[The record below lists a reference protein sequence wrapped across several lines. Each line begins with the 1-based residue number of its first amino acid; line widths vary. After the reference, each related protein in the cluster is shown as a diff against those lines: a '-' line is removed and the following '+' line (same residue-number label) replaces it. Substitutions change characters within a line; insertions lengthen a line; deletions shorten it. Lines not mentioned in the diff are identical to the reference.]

1 MSKRSHDKSAYHD
14 AARQMPGQA
23 NRTHSQTMT
32 DPDSTPNTDPS
43 NLEGPA
49 CRGVLLT
56 MGSYHGTL
64 AAARDLGL
72 QGVTVVLADHR
83 TDTVT
88 HASRHVARRLLSP
101 DVMQP
106 LAFMA
111 WLLDFGKSEPGFV
124 LYPTCDELCWL
135 MDKHR
140 EALAEF
146 FYIYQPPQGQVYQ
159 LLNKKLLYQVCCEL
173 GIDQPAMWST
183 QTPNPSDKELAAVH
197 YPVLLKPQTQ
207 AALLVQIKG
216 VLINTPQAL
225 RAALDPARAKFQFHP
240 ALVAGDPSVETPL
253 IQQYFELA
261 DRNIYSLAG
270 FYAPETDSY
279 LLRASLK
286 TLQQPLRIGIGLC
299 FESRPV
305 HERTAAQLRA
315 LMDAVGYKGA
325 FEAEFIHLES
335 EDRFLL
341 IDFNTRF
348 YGQMGFEIARGIP
361 TAQLC
366 FHAAQADW
374 AQVSALAS
382 SSRQW
387 DHQVIWK
394 CRIAWMLRFYT
405 TTLWLGGGMSRCR
418 RAEWIGWA
426 ESGNTYD
433 PIVTKED
440 PKPARLFLKKVLLN
454 MLRYPRASF
463 RKYFLS

>member
-1 MSKRSHDKSAYHD
+1 MIEFDSNSKT
-14 AARQMPGQA
+14 GV
-23 NRTHSQTMT
+23 
-32 DPDSTPNTDPS
+32 S
-43 NLEGPA
+43 NLRDVS

-56 MGSYHGTL
+56 MGRYNGTL

-72 QGVTVVLADHR
+72 QGINVVLADHL
-83 TDTVT
+83 TDTAS
-88 HASRHVARRLLSP
+88 HASRHIARRLLAP

-140 EALAEF
+140 KALAEF
-146 FYIYQPPQGQVYQ
+146 FYLYQPPQGQIYQ
-159 LLNKKLLYQVCCEL
+159 VLNKKSLYQTCSAL
-173 GIDQPAMWST
+173 GIDQPAMWGI
-183 QTPNPSDKELAAVH
+183 QTPSASDEELATVH

-216 VLINTPQAL
+216 VLIHTPQAL
-225 RAALDPARAKFQFHP
+225 REALDPAQAKFQFRP
-240 ALVAGDPSVETPL
+240 ELVADDPSVETPL
-253 IQQYFELA
+253 IQQYFALA
-261 DRNIYSLAG
+261 DKNIYSLAG
-270 FYAPETDSY
+270 FYAPETGTY

-286 TLQQPLRIGIGLC
+286 TLQQPLRIGVGLC

-325 FEAEFIHLES
+325 FEAEYIHLES
-335 EDRFLL
+335 EGRFLL

-374 AQVSALAS
+374 TRVKALAS
-382 SSRQW
+382 GSLLW
-387 DHQVIWK
+387 DHNSVWK
-394 CRIAWMLRFYT
+394 CRIAWMLKFYV
-405 TTLWLGGGMSRCR
+405 TTLWIGGGMSRR
-418 RAEWIGWA
+418 QRAEWNQWA

-433 PIVTKED
+433 PIFAKDD
-440 PKPARLFLKKVLLN
+440 PKPARFFMKKVLFDF
-454 MLRYPRASF
+454 MRYPRSSF
-463 RKYFLS
+463 KKYFLP